1 MSRIN
6 RLTTGGAV
14 LKGIALPTYTEKLSV
29 SVEKPHLM

>member
-6 RLTTGGAV
+6 RQTTGEAV
-14 LKGIALPTYTEKLSV
+14 LKGIAPPIYTEKLSV